1 MPGIQLQGQRL
12 HHPIGE
18 SESETETEH
27 PGLNATRYDRV
38 YSQPRVRHKLIVLI
52 RKTCLNGLYQCPCV
66 YVVMQNSL
74 LKV

>member
-27 PGLNATRYDRV
+27 PGLNTTRYVSV
-38 YSQPRVRHKLIVLI
+38 YFLI